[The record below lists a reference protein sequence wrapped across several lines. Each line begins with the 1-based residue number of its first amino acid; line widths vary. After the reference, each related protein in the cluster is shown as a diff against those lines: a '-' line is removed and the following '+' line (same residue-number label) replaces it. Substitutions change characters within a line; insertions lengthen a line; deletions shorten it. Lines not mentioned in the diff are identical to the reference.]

1 MALTTIGY
9 FVSCEPLLVM
19 RHFLPFLKKQE
30 IEMDFFNAVNG
41 IWTTRKG
48 PIHLL
53 SSFPPKLNHLLVKM
67 QKQKCLKM
75 QQIFLKEIYKVAYQI
90 LGSKYMKDMRQVNFW
105 CRTTD
110 IFQYIAHSEVRR
122 TPELVIG
129 HNCCSNM
136 RQVTFRCLV
145 SGNNFLT
152 ISFESVYSRALTKI
166 APPPP
171 IRQNY
176 TQEDLILAINERM
189 R

>member
-1 MALTTIGY
+1 
-9 FVSCEPLLVM
+9 M
-19 RHFLPFLKKQE
+19 RHFLPFMKKQE

-67 QKQKCLKM
+67 QKQ
-75 QQIFLKEIYKVAYQI
+75 
-90 LGSKYMKDMRQVNFW
+90 VNFW

-136 RQVTFRCLV
+136 RQATFRCLV

-152 ISFESVYSRALTKI
+152 ISFESVYSRALTKM
-166 APPPP
+166 APPPAT
-171 IRQNY
+171 RQNY
-176 TQEDLILAINERM
+176 TEEDLILAINAVRKDELSLREAQNM
-189 R
+189 